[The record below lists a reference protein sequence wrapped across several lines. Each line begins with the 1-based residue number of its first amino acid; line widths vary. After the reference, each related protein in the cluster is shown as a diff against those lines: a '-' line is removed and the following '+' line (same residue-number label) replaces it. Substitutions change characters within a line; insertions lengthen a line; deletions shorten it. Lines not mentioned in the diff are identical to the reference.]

1 MPLHTPHAWEI
12 QKVAVSTPKH
22 EGDSIMVTLYEERR
36 QPPVLQL
43 FAKTYE
49 QATSLIFALEEAA
62 RQITRTLKD
71 LPREDGHAIPCQVRR
86 DGVCVAHRGA
96 EREVAA

>member
-1 MPLHTPHAWEI
+1 MPLNTPHAWEI
-12 QKVAVSTPKH
+12 RQVSVLTPKH
-22 EGDSIMVTLYEERR
+22 EGDSIMVTLYEQPR
-36 QPPVLQL
+36 QPPVLEL
-43 FAKTYE
+43 FAKTHE

-62 RQITRTLKD
+62 RQITRTLEA
-71 LPREDGHAIPCQVRR
+71 LPREDGKAIPCQVRR